1 VADGKTCEKGY
12 LVYRELVVSPG
23 FEDYLADN
31 LGCDLRKE

>member
-12 LVYRELVVSPG
+12 LVYRELVVSSG

-31 LGCDLRKE
+31 LERDFREE